1 MAAFKQC
8 KTCGVP
14 LRIGKDH
21 IWNSDGTIS
30 QRRDRD
36 HRMILFDSEGIEAL
50 FTNIEQLIGIPIEK
64 IVVESKA
71 RATAAYISHLLRG
84 FRGTAARIVG
94 LERIVQRVVNQGRVM
109 GYGDINIVEIDWKSM
124 IIRIRIRSPYSLKL
138 FCGDMRGST
147 EAIRKLEGLAT
158 YEEIGPDTFMVV
170 ATHEPH
176 AVELQGRLMPTAPP
190 RKPGNIS
197 YDLCPR
203 CNVPLEISQFKWDT
217 SAGTI
222 IREAGRVRYAIFGPA
237 GLQAVFD
244 ELERELGES
253 IPEAIIEAQ
262 RMHVSS
268 RMGKQWESIG
278 GDDPRGWLK
287 GWLAMQGMGN
297 LVSLEA
303 VEGGYTARIENPAVP
318 LVLLGTAT
326 ALFEFLAGSKAEL
339 DWSLAED
346 GDLTFTLRAGSSA

>member
-21 IWNSDGTIS
+21 VWNSDGTIC
-30 QRRDRD
+30 QRQDRD

-50 FTNIEQLIGIPIEK
+50 FTNIEQLIGIPIER

-84 FRGTAARIVG
+84 FRGPAARVVG
-94 LERIVQRVVNQGRVM
+94 LERIVSKVVNQGRVM
-109 GYGDINIVEIDWKSM
+109 GYGDIEIVEVNWKAM
-124 IIRIRIRSPYSLKL
+124 VMKTQIRNPYSLKL
-138 FCGDMRGST
+138 FCGDMRGAT
-147 EAIRKLEGLAT
+147 EAIRKQEAKISF
-158 YEEIGPDTFMVV
+158 EETEPDTFLV
-170 ATHEPH
+170 TTHHEPH
-176 AVELQGRLMPTAPP
+176 APELQGRLMPKAPP
-190 RKPGNIS
+190 SKPGNIS

-203 CNVPLEISQFKWDT
+203 CSLPLEISQFKWDNG
-217 SAGTI
+217 AGTI
-222 IREAGRVRYAIFGPA
+222 IHEATGVRYAIFGPA
-237 GLQAVFD
+237 GLQAIFD

-262 RMHVSS
+262 RIHASS
-268 RMGKQWESIG
+268 RMGKQWKAMG
-278 GDDPRGWLK
+278 GADLKGWLK

-297 LVSLEA
+297 LVSLET
-303 VEGGYTARIENPAVP
+303 VEGGYTARMENPAVP

-326 ALFEFLAGSKAEL
+326 ALFEFRAGSKAEL

-346 GDLTFTLRAGSSA
+346 GDLTFTLRAVS